1 MSQQPAPEA
10 VAQFI
15 LREVQANDMQPIDA
29 AVTFVACRE
38 LFPTMS
44 FDTFAESLGIAAR
57 HINEALAEHRAK
69 QSAPSTLH

>member
-29 AVTFVACRE
+29 AETFVACRE

-44 FDTFAESLGIAAR
+44 FDTFTASLGIAAR

-69 QSAPSTLH
+69 QANASTLH